1 MREDHRTSFSV
12 AGVLTECFPE
22 DGTFKM
28 KFDEEADNQRKH
40 PGEKETVQKDT
51 KAGRS
56 NHFRGITSA
65 SLWMKS
71 RRIEMREVI
80 SSASAKR

>member
-1 MREDHRTSFSV
+1 
-12 AGVLTECFPE
+12 
-22 DGTFKM
+22 M

-71 RRIEMREVI
+71 RRIEM
-80 SSASAKR
+80 